1 MINPLEKDSDY
12 LYNKFKNNEEPLR
25 LAIDYQQKGQSL
37 MVVDNLKALEYLEK
51 SLKIYTD
58 TIKLRNYSLANLH
71 SLIGT
76 VYYSLGRREEAFKKA
91 ILAKNMFQEF
101 DKRDWNFSNEEQQNT
116 RHHNLANEYL
126 RLGDYYLSKKSFK
139 NYKENYKNHI
149 NTLKKITST
158 YSDIANIYE
167 SMAKYYL
174 RYNNLDL
181 SLKYNQKALKE
192 YHKREEV
199 YKKQKFDNPQTAS
212 YAHMQQDYQ
221 RRVIIKIY
229 ASISMIYQK
238 QNKQKERL
246 INIENAIKWGEK
258 LLRKYDILLVNLYY
272 LASEAY
278 LENKI
283 FDMAYDYS
291 KQAFDSKKY
300 FRDNNFKILNNNEKY
315 DSLHNIEYIRF
326 MPQLLFTTYQYLQY
340 TIMNNQYER
349 MVYILKNTFNTVI
362 NYKGEISNF
371 NNIISIIEAKT
382 DNQELRNSITK
393 LKNLKIEL
401 SNEYQKFQE
410 ENISIERIKK
420 QISEIE
426 INLSNKSQDF
436 KEFLEIKTISYHDI
450 SSCIN
455 SNQLYIDFIKT
466 DYFYYTLILDS
477 MGNLSI
483 NQIPDTLENKIKDF
497 IFYIKVKSTDIKY
510 RAKEIYDILGFKHL
524 KAYNELIISPDGLL
538 NLLPFEALYDGE
550 RYLTETKTISYM
562 SSAKEFVRG
571 LKRKKINNISNIVAF
586 GDANFDMKFD
596 IETRG
601 IPSLLTEKFGDLP
614 ATKDEIEA
622 ISKIYP
628 NTKVYTKD
636 KATVENLLSIKNPKI
651 LHLATHGFYLKDED
665 TDPLEK
671 AGLAFSGAKRASK
684 VGDTRG
690 IITALKISTMDLNY
704 TELVVLSACKS
715 GLGDINN
722 SDGVMNL
729 PSAFIQ
735 AGARS
740 VIMSL
745 WKIDDKETSIL
756 IQDFYD
762 NISKG
767 KTYRKA
773 LREAK
778 LKMIDKNPFYWSS
791 LIISG
796 I

>member
-1 MINPLEKDSDY
+1 MKLPPQIKEIL
-12 LYNKFKNNEEPLR
+12 
-25 LAIDYQQKGQSL
+25 
-37 MVVDNLKALEYLEK
+37 VDL
-51 SLKIYTD
+51 
-58 TIKLRNYSLANLH
+58 
-71 SLIGT
+71 
-76 VYYSLGRREEAFKKA
+76 
-91 ILAKNMFQEF
+91 Q
-101 DKRDWNFSNEEQQNT
+101 
-116 RHHNLANEYL
+116 HNLANEYAS
-126 RLGDYYLSKKSFK
+126 LGDAYLKINKEYSIKYYKMSLSLYQDLSQNHPNISTLYESIARYYLM
-139 NYKENYKNHI
+139 Y
-149 NTLKKITST
+149 
-158 YSDIANIYE
+158 D
-167 SMAKYYL
+167 
-174 RYNNLDL
+174 NLNL
-181 SLKYNQKALKE
+181 SLNYNQKALKE
-192 YHKREEV
+192 FKKLEETY
-199 YKKQKFDNPQTAS
+199 YKEELDNYQTIHQN
-212 YAHMQQDYQ
+212 Y
-221 RRVIIKIY
+221 RKRVIV
-229 ASISMIYQK
+229 MIYENMSNIYHL
-238 QNKQKERL
+238 QNNQEERL
-246 INIENAIKWGEK
+246 KSIENAIKWGDK
-258 LLRKYDILLVNLYY
+258 ILRKNDFLLANIYS
-272 LASEAY
+272 LASNAY

-283 FDMAYDYS
+283 FDMGYYYA
-291 KQAFDSKKY
+291 KKAFENRKN
-300 FRDNNFKILNNNEKY
+300 FRDNNFKILNTNDKY
-315 DSLHNIEYIRF
+315 QSLDNLEYNHF
-326 MPQLLFTTYQYLQY
+326 MPQLLKSVYMYIEY
-340 TIMNNQYER
+340 MINIPDYE
-349 MVYILKNTFNTVI
+349 IIEELSQTTFNDMI

-371 NNIISIIEAKT
+371 NNIISIIEHKT
-382 DNQELRNSITK
+382 NNQEMKNSITK

-410 ENISIERIKK
+410 ENISIERIKR
-420 QISEIE
+420 QISNIE

-436 KEFLEIKTISYHDI
+436 KEFLEIKTISYQDI
-450 SSCIN
+450 SSNLN

-477 MGNLSI
+477 MGNISI

-524 KAYNELIISPDGLL
+524 KAYNELIISPDELL

-550 RYLTETKTISYM
+550 RYLIETKTISYM

-571 LKRKKINNISNIVAF
+571 LKRKKINNISDIVAF
-586 GDANFDMKFD
+586 GNANFDMKFD
-596 IETRG
+596 SENRG
-601 IPSLLTEKFGDLP
+601 VPLLLKEKFGDLP

-622 ISKIYP
+622 IYKIYP

-636 KATVENLLSIKNPKI
+636 KATVENLLDIRSPKI

-665 TDPLEK
+665 THPLEK

-704 TELVVLSACKS
+704 TELVVLSACES

-729 PSAFIQ
+729 SSAFIQ

-745 WKIDDKETSIL
+745 WKIDDEETSIL

-791 LIISG
+791 LIISE